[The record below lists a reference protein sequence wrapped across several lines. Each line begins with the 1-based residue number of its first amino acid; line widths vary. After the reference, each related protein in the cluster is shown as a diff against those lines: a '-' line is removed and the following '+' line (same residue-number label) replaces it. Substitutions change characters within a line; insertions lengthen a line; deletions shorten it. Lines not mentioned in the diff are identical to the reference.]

1 MALIESEFK
10 IHACTNTHLVVV
22 IGTAIIMS
30 ILSLST
36 LVVDALGGHG
46 SVMKVSSPPTNKNEY
61 YIFTQ
66 ELNANESK
74 IGVPVAV
81 FSLTNIL
88 VHKGDN
94 ITIHFYN
101 TADKA
106 EDRHTFTMQ
115 SPYAIDYDLNG
126 GKNTTFSM
134 KASTVGEFVY
144 YCKYDLPS
152 MTGHLIVLP

>member
-1 MALIESEFK
+1 MTLIESEFK
-10 IHACTNTHLVVV
+10 IHACTNTHLEVV

-36 LVVDALGGHG
+36 LVVDALGAPG

-74 IGVPVAV
+74 IGVPAAV

-88 VHKGDN
+88 AHKGDN

-106 EDRHTFTMQ
+106 DDRHSFTMQ
-115 SPYAIDYDLNG
+115 SPYNMDYDLDG
-126 GKNTTFSM
+126 GKNITFRI
-134 KASTVGEFVY
+134 KANTVGEFIY

-152 MTGHLIVLP
+152 MTGRLVVLP

>member
-1 MALIESEFK
+1 MALVEFEFK
-10 IHACTNTHLVVV
+10 IHACTNTHLAVV
-22 IGTAIIMS
+22 IGTMIIMS

-36 LVVDALGGHG
+36 LGVYALGASG
-46 SVMKVSSPPTNKNEY
+46 SVMKVNSPPTNKNDY

-74 IGVPVAV
+74 IGIPVAA

-88 VHKGDN
+88 VHKGDS

-101 TADKA
+101 TANKA
-106 EDRHTFTMQ
+106 DDRHTFTMQ
-115 SPYAIDYDLNG
+115 SPYNMDYDLDG
-126 GKNTTFSM
+126 GKNTTFTI
-134 KASTVGEFVY
+134 KADTVGEFMY

-152 MTGHLIVLP
+152 MTGRLVVLP

>member
-10 IHACTNTHLVVV
+10 IPAFTNRYLVVV
-22 IGTAIIMS
+22 IGTTIILS
-30 ILSLST
+30 VLSLST
-36 LVVDALGGHG
+36 LVVYALGAPR
-46 SVMKVSSPPTNKNEY
+46 SVMKVSSPPTNNNEY

-74 IGVPVAV
+74 IGVPAAV

-88 VHKGDN
+88 AHKGDN

-101 TADKA
+101 TAYKA
-106 EDRHTFTMQ
+106 DDRHTFTMQ
-115 SPYAIDYDLNG
+115 SPYNMDYYLDS
-126 GKNTTFSM
+126 GKNTTFTI
-134 KASTVGEFVY
+134 KANTAGEFIY

-152 MTGHLIVLP
+152 MTGRLVVLP